1 MDILYLLAYVIFALM
16 ILSIIAVLIS
26 ARLEEKRRRNSVR
39 YKKWIF
45 EKPNVI
51 EVEFREIC

>member
-1 MDILYLLAYVIFALM
+1 MDILYLMAYVIFALM
-16 ILSIIAVLIS
+16 ILSTIAVFIN